1 MTSSTPLAD
10 PTALTA
16 RGCPEPAPATFPL
29 LTQAEVD
36 ALWQGNTA
44 SWTGLIRQV
53 EAAVHRKLSPSAL

>member
-1 MTSSTPLAD
+1 MPSSTPLTELAD
-10 PTALTA
+10 LTA
-16 RGCPEPAPATFPL
+16 RGRLEPAPAALPL

-53 EAAVHRKLSPSAL
+53 EAAVHRKLSSSAL